1 MQKFFSSWQKDLP
14 ASLVVFL
21 VALPLCLGVGLAS
34 TTVPGIEGLPSPF
47 SGIIAGII
55 GGIVVGFFSGSKIG
69 VSGPAAGLITIVLG
83 GITVLGSYQGFL
95 LALVIAGIIQIIASI
110 LKLGVIANY
119 FPSAVIKGM
128 LASIGIILILK
139 EIPHLIGYD
148 KDFMGDEA
156 FVQKDGHN
164 TFSELYYAIEGLN
177 LGIVLIGIISLILL
191 LVFDLPSVKKFKL
204 FKFVPGALFAV
215 ILAILINQLYIIFLP
230 ELTVQGEHLVQL
242 PVMGNPADILNLFIY
257 PDFSF
262 LNNSNVYV
270 LAFTLAIVGSLET
283 LLSVEATDKLD
294 PDKNTTP
301 TNQELRAQGIGNIVS
316 GLIGGLPVTQVI
328 VRSSANVTAGAK
340 SKLSTIIHGL
350 LLLMSVLFL
359 APFLNKIPL
368 AVLAAILILVGYKLT
383 KISLFKEQFNNGLD
397 QFIPF
402 IATIT
407 GVLLTDLLIGI
418 CIGIIFSIFF
428 ILRKNFKNNF
438 KKAEI
443 GKNISITLSEEV
455 SFLNKA
461 GIKEELMKVPSN
473 SILTIDASHCK
484 HIDYD
489 VIELIK
495 EFKEI
500 KAKLKNIQVDLINF
514 ENKI

>member
-1 MQKFFSSWQKDLP
+1 MQNFFKSWQKDLP

-55 GGIVVGFFSGSKIG
+55 GGVVVGFFSGSKIG

-156 FVQKDGHN
+156 FVQNDGHN
-164 TFSELYYAIEGLN
+164 TFSELYYAIESLN
-177 LGIVLIGIISLILL
+177 LGIVLIGMISMILL
-191 LVFDLPSVKKFKL
+191 LVFDLPFIKKFKI
-204 FKFVPGALFAV
+204 FKFIPGALFAV
-215 ILAILINQLYIIFLP
+215 VLAILINQIYVSFLP

-257 PDFSF
+257 PDLSF
-262 LNNSNVYV
+262 LSNSNTYI

-402 IATIT
+402 IATII
-407 GVLLTDLLIGI
+407 GVLFTDLLIGI

-461 GIKEELMKVPSN
+461 GIKEELIKVPSN

-495 EFKEI
+495 EFKEM

-514 ENKI
+514 ETKI